1 MAEFL
6 IRLIPKP
13 VSGRRPVAL
22 FKAAVRMWY
31 KASTRSQCEA
41 WLKFNVQ
48 ESAINLN
55 TGRQA
60 GDAVYRDLVRAL
72 IGEKEGR

>member
-13 VSGRRPVAL
+13 VTGRRPVAI
-22 FKAAVRMWY
+22 FKSTVRMWY
-31 KASTRSQCEA
+31 K
-41 WLKFNVQ
+41 

-55 TGRQA
+55 TGRQV
-60 GDAVYRDLVRAL
+60 GDAVYRDLIRAL
-72 IGEKEGR
+72 IGEKHGRATVE